1 MISFWEGGGKGRSY
15 EIGSNHPS
23 IKEKQEW
30 TRQLSSIKI
39 DEDSDE
45 VESIADMMLREVE
58 SQRIEQQF
66 GCKKF
71 DVVVWSRNE
80 TEEDIQKRR
89 GEL

>member
-1 MISFWEGGGKGRSY
+1 MWTVTFSYAKEVWNVFMISFWEGGGKGRSY

-58 SQRIEQQF
+58 S
-66 GCKKF
+66 
-71 DVVVWSRNE
+71 
-80 TEEDIQKRR
+80 
-89 GEL
+89 